1 MGNNNI
7 RLSTSA
13 SNLCTIILPWGK
25 YKYKRLPMEICKSL
39 GIFQGKMNTLS
50 QGLEYVRLYLYYL
63 LVLRTG
69 NWIDNLPKLKQVLIK
84 LQEKGLKFNI

>member
-1 MGNNNI
+1 
-7 RLSTSA
+7 
-13 SNLCTIILPWGK
+13 
-25 YKYKRLPMEICKSL
+25 MEICKSL

-84 LQEKGLKFNI
+84 LQEKGLKLNI